1 MDMRFAVGVI
11 KMIYLQNIKEYRSQL
26 YEDVWKEPM
35 IALTAKYNLSDN
47 GIRKRCKSLKI
58 PIPPFGYWAKVKAG
72 KTVSERPPLPP
83 YEEIMLEIESYEED
97 ELILPLKKNG
107 GSLVLR
113 ELTALPIN
121 VLDKMSG
128 LDLLTPSSLETF
140 SEWCSS
146 LSVPGR
152 VQDFDDLISKHKAEV
167 AYRIERDKEY
177 PFHEGGIYLQNTD
190 ENVKHR
196 NDESALPIFV
206 SDGQQN
212 RAYRIIDTIIKSLR
226 QLKAKVCVDHNDKD
240 NIHIEILRSSISF
253 DMHECKTKRR
263 HLTSSSTVQLFRPI
277 YEEIYDGRL
286 QIIWQLQ
293 RFGFHP
299 DKPIPLCLKFIDQG
313 ENTLEK
319 QIPTM
324 IYDVYKNC
332 CNSEIAYT
340 LEGIKSSLRYERE
353 DNERRAKEL
362 VEKQNKRSIEL
373 QARKAAFIKGISD
386 HSSNWFKHEQLSKY
400 ADELEAYAT
409 TIKDQD
415 KVRLLHEYISLV
427 RENADEYSPINFIL
441 LEMGAIGKED

>member
-1 MDMRFAVGVI
+1 
-11 KMIYLQNIKEYRSQL
+11 MIYLQNIKEYRSQL

-72 KTVSERPPLPP
+72 KAVSERPPLPP
-83 YEEIMLEIESYEED
+83 YEEIMLEIESDEED
-97 ELILPLKKNG
+97 EPILPMKKKG
-107 GSLVLR
+107 GSLVFR
-113 ELTALPIN
+113 ELTALPID

-140 SEWCSS
+140 SEWSSS

-152 VQDFDDLISKHKAEV
+152 VQDFDDLISKHKTEV
-167 AYRIERDKEY
+167 EYRIEREKEY
-177 PFHEGGIYLQNTD
+177 TFHEEGIDLWHTD
-190 ENVKHR
+190 DKVKHR
-196 NDESALPIFV
+196 NDESVLPIFV

-226 QLKAKVCVDHNDKD
+226 QLKARVCVDHSDKD
-240 NIHIEILRSSISF
+240 NIRIEILRSSISF

-277 YEEIYDGRL
+277 YEEVYDGRL

-293 RFGFHP
+293 RFAFHS

-324 IYDVYKNC
+324 IYDVYENC

-386 HSSNWFKHEQLSKY
+386 HANNWFKHEQLSKY
-400 ADELEAYAT
+400 ADELEAYAN
-409 TIKDQD
+409 TITDQD
-415 KVRLLHEYISLV
+415 KVRLLREYIRLV
-427 RENADEYSPINFIL
+427 RKNADEYNPLSFIL
-441 LEMGAIGKED
+441 LEMGAISKED